1 MSEYRLERHVDKRAM
16 WRVLA
21 PSGEPVGIV
30 TEEREWL
37 GDDYGPPTYAT
48 AHNPTGE
55 PFEALWRAEGFS
67 TPKAALEA
75 LASHLDETA
84 GRKYEGS

>member
-1 MSEYRLERHVDKRAM
+1 MSEYRLERHVDKRAT

-48 AHNPTGE
+48 AHNPSGE
-55 PFEALWRAEGFS
+55 PFRGPLAGRGVHHAEGGARGLGVS
-67 TPKAALEA
+67 PQ
-75 LASHLDETA
+75 LAGHADE
-84 GRKYEGS
+84 